1 MSQLSEQDIEKGASA
16 KASPFSSGAIGG
28 MVSIRTL
35 DTQDILKSGEQ
46 LGALVKVNTH
56 NNSHTPDVPESFG
69 LQNYYEVSNDNN
81 TLDFAGGGFT
91 LATAY
96 EQNNLKAVLAY
107 SKKKVGNYFAGSN
120 GFEEYIEEIETKRF
134 EPPKDVDGN
143 PLDVPYSEYELVDH
157 ILLIPPP
164 VNQNGEVVN
173 KL

>member
-1 MSQLSEQDIEKGASA
+1 MGTSDRTYIDSNLISKVNIEKGASA

-56 NNSHTPDVPESFG
+56 NDNHTPDVPESFG
-69 LQNYYEVSNDNN
+69 QQDYYEVSNNN
-81 TLDFAGGGFT
+81 DTLDFAGGGFT

-96 EQNNLKAVLAY
+96 DHDNLKAVLAY

-120 GFEEYIEEIETKRF
+120 GFEEFVEEKEYIRLGTFK
-134 EPPKDVDGN
+134 KQKAGT
-143 PLDVPYSEYELVDH
+143 
-157 ILLIPPP
+157 
-164 VNQNGEVVN
+164 
-173 KL
+173 